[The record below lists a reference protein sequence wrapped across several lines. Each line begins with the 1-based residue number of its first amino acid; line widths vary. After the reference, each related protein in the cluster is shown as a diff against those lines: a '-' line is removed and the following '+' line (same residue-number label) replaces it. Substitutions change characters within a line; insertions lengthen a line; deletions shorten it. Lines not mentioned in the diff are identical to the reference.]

1 MRKLGKRTKMRH
13 LDKMVAKDRQ
23 KIEQKKT
30 RAKKNSKVNQKQGK
44 LTQEIT
50 SFMKRELIKK
60 RTSK

>member
-1 MRKLGKRTKMRH
+1 MRKLGKRTKMRR

-23 KIEQKKT
+23 KIEQKKNPEQ
-30 RAKKNSKVNQKQGK
+30 KKFKGKPEAGK

>member
-1 MRKLGKRTKMRH
+1 MRH

>member
-30 RAKKNSKVNQKQGK
+30 RAKKNSKVNQKQGN
-44 LTQEIT
+44 
-50 SFMKRELIKK
+50 
-60 RTSK
+60 